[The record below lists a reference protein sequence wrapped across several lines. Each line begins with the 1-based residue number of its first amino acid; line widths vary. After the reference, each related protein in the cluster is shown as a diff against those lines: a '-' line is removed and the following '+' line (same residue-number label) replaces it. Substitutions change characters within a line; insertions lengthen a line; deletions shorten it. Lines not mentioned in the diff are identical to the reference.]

1 MTTKNPTGFCPRC
14 NQEVLLTR
22 EDIDVCLAIILLI
35 FTAGIGLIIYLVIYY
50 SRVEDR
56 CVHCGT
62 KITTLKTTSPYTY
75 QFQPQTQQQS
85 YSTPVN
91 VSGENIGSSHNFCAL
106 CGEKLDIGI
115 KFCPNCGSKITEN

>member
-35 FTAGIGLIIYLVIYY
+35 FTAGIGLIIYLVWYY
-50 SRVEDR
+50 SKEENT
-56 CVHCGT
+56 CVHCGS
-62 KITTLKTTSPYTY
+62 KITTLKPSSPYTY

-85 YSTPVN
+85 YITPVD
-91 VSGENIGSSHNFCAL
+91 VSGETKVSGVNFCAL
-106 CGEKLDIGI
+106 CGEKLEFGI